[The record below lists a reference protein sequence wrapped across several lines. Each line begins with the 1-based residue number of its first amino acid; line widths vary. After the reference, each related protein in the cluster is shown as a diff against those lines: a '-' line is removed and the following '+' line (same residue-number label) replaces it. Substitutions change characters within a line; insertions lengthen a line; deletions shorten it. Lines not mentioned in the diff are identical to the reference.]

1 MNKLNSKITELLHEQ
16 VSNWEL
22 ARTNFAGLKTVRT
35 KSFNFGDFEV
45 KVLFNPARIVS
56 SGAKVDAKTIAERK
70 CFLCTENRPA
80 EQTSVDAGDYLIL
93 VNPFPIFPEHFTI
106 PRKEHVDQ
114 QIKPYF
120 ADMLQLAEALDDYLI
135 FYNGPSCGASAPDH
149 MHFQAGTKD
158 FLPLVNDYFRL
169 KDTHAQL
176 LVESENFQ
184 LFNFNNYLRTVY
196 CIESSNMES
205 AQDAF
210 EKLYKHFT
218 SPPTPLPRERG
229 EITSNYKTSEKS
241 IASTAPLSSSSQ
253 EIHFLSPLGESPRR
267 EIEVR
272 GAGGEVMLNIVCT
285 FEDGKWFTFVLPR
298 KAFRPWQ
305 YTAEADQQLLVSPA
319 TVEMCGIFITPIE
332 AHFDKITKEDVVS
345 ILEQV
350 SKD

>member
-1 MNKLNSKITELLHEQ
+1 MINLNNQLKSLLTEQKE
-16 VSNWEL
+16 NWEL
-22 ARTNFAGLKTVRT
+22 AHTYFAGLKTVRT
-35 KSFNFGDFEV
+35 KSFDFGDFEV
-45 KVLFNPARIVS
+45 KVQFNPARIVS

-80 EQTSVDAGDYLIL
+80 EQTAVDAGDYLVL

-120 ADMLQLAEALDDYLI
+120 ADMLVLAEALDDYLI
-135 FYNGPSCGASAPDH
+135 FYNGPRCGASAPDH

-158 FLPLVNDYFRL
+158 FLPLVNDYKRL

-196 CIESSNMES
+196 CIESTDVES
-205 AQDAF
+205 AKDAF
-210 EKLYKHFT
+210 EKLYTHFQQL
-218 SPPTPLPRERG
+218 SLPALPKGERA
-229 EITSNYKTSEKS
+229 E
-241 IASTAPLSSSSQ
+241 P
-253 EIHFLSPLGESPRR
+253 
-267 EIEVR
+267 
-272 GAGGEVMLNIVCT
+272 MLNIVCT

-298 KAFRPWQ
+298 KTFRPWQ
-305 YTAEADQQLLVSPA
+305 YTAEGDQQLLVSPA

-332 AHFDKITKEDVVS
+332 AHFEKITKENVVS
-345 ILEQV
+345 ILEQA
-350 SKD
+350 SLA

>member
-1 MNKLNSKITELLHEQ
+1 MININNQLKSLLTEQ
-16 VSNWEL
+16 KKNWEL

-35 KSFNFGDFEV
+35 KSFDFGDFEV
-45 KVLFNPARIVS
+45 KVQFNPARIVS

-120 ADMLQLAEALDDYLI
+120 ADMLELAKALDDYLI
-135 FYNGPSCGASAPDH
+135 FYNGPRCGASAPDH

-158 FLPLVNDYFRL
+158 FLPLVNDYKRL
-169 KDTHAQL
+169 KDTHTQL

-196 CIESSNMES
+196 CIESTDVES
-205 AQDAF
+205 AKDAF
-210 EKLYKHFT
+210 EKLYTHFQQT
-218 SPPTPLPRERG
+218 SPP
-229 EITSNYKTSEKS
+229 S
-241 IASTAPLSSSSQ
+241 LSK
-253 EIHFLSPLGESPRR
+253 EEGDEP
-267 EIEVR
+267 
-272 GAGGEVMLNIVCT
+272 MLNIVCT

-298 KAFRPWQ
+298 KTFRPWQ
-305 YTAEADQQLLVSPA
+305 YTAEGDQQLLVSPA
-319 TVEMCGIFITPIE
+319 TVEMCGVFITPIE
-332 AHFDKITKEDVVS
+332 VHFEKITKEDVVS
-345 ILEQV
+345 ILEQA
-350 SKD
+350 SKS

>member
-1 MNKLNSKITELLHEQ
+1 MINLNNQLKSLLTEQKE
-16 VSNWEL
+16 NWEL

-45 KVLFNPARIVS
+45 KVQFNPARIVS

-80 EQTSVDAGDYLIL
+80 EQTAVDAGDYLVL

-120 ADMLQLAEALDDYLI
+120 ADMLVLAEALDDYLI
-135 FYNGPSCGASAPDH
+135 FYNGPRCGASAPDH

-158 FLPLVNDYFRL
+158 FLPLVNDYKRL

-196 CIESSNMES
+196 CIESTDVES
-205 AQDAF
+205 AKDAF
-210 EKLYKHFT
+210 EKLYTHFQQI
-218 SPPTPLPRERG
+218 SLLALPKG
-229 EITSNYKTSEKS
+229 E
-241 IASTAPLSSSSQ
+241 
-253 EIHFLSPLGESPRR
+253 
-267 EIEVR
+267 
-272 GAGGEVMLNIVCT
+272 GAEPMLNIVCT

-298 KAFRPWQ
+298 KTFRPWQ
-305 YTAEADQQLLVSPA
+305 YTAEGDQQLLVSPA
-319 TVEMCGIFITPIE
+319 TVEICGIFITPIE
-332 AHFDKITKEDVVS
+332 AHFEKITKEDVES
-345 ILEQV
+345 ILEQA
-350 SKD
+350 SLA

>member
-35 KSFNFGDFEV
+35 KSFDFGDFEV
-45 KVLFNPARIVS
+45 KVQFNPARIVS

-70 CFLCTENRPA
+70 CFLCTENRPD
-80 EQTSVDAGDYLIL
+80 EQNSVDAGDYLVL

-120 ADMLQLAEALDDYLI
+120 TDMLELAEALDDYLI
-135 FYNGPSCGASAPDH
+135 FYNGPRCGASAPDH

-158 FLPLVNDYFRL
+158 FLPLVNDYKRL
-169 KDTHAQL
+169 KDTRAQL
-176 LVESENFQ
+176 LVESDNFQ

-196 CIESSNMES
+196 CIESTDVES
-205 AQDAF
+205 AKDAF
-210 EKLYKHFT
+210 EKLYTYFT
-218 SPPTPLPRERG
+218 SPPTPLLEESG
-229 EITSNYKTSEKS
+229 EK
-241 IASTAPLSSSSQ
+241 
-253 EIHFLSPLGESPRR
+253 G
-267 EIEVR
+267 V
-272 GAGGEVMLNIVCT
+272 GGEVEPMLNIVCT

-298 KAFRPWQ
+298 KTFRPWQ
-305 YTAEADQQLLVSPA
+305 YTADGEQQLLVSPA

-332 AHFDKITKEDVVS
+332 AHFEKITKEDVVS
-345 ILEQV
+345 ILEQA
-350 SKD
+350 SL

>member
-1 MNKLNSKITELLHEQ
+1 MEQQENIENKGNSNSPLGVRGTLGDKTNLVPLQGLGVNSLNLLASNLFSSQ
-16 VSNWEL
+16 LSNWEL

-35 KSFNFGDFEV
+35 KSFDFGDFEV
-45 KVLFNPARIVS
+45 KVQFNPARFIS
-56 SGAKVDAKTIAERK
+56 SGAKVDAKTIAGRK

-80 EQTSVDAGDYLIL
+80 EQTSVDAGDYLVL

-120 ADMLQLAEALDDYLI
+120 ADMLELAEALDDYLI
-135 FYNGPSCGASAPDH
+135 FYNGSRCGASAPDH

-158 FLPLVNDYFRL
+158 FLPLVNDYKRL

-184 LFNFNNYLRTVY
+184 LFNFNGYLRTVY
-196 CIESSNMES
+196 CIESTDVES
-205 AQDAF
+205 AKDAF
-210 EKLYKHFT
+210 EKLYKHFQQT
-218 SPPTPLPRERG
+218 SPPALSKG
-229 EITSNYKTSEKS
+229 EGTE
-241 IASTAPLSSSSQ
+241 P
-253 EIHFLSPLGESPRR
+253 
-267 EIEVR
+267 
-272 GAGGEVMLNIVCT
+272 MLNIVCT

-305 YTAEADQQLLVSPA
+305 YTAEGDQQLLVSPA

-332 AHFDKITKEDVVS
+332 AHFEKITKEDVVS
-345 ILEQV
+345 ILEEV
-350 SKD
+350 STQ

>member
-35 KSFNFGDFEV
+35 KSFDFGDFEV
-45 KVLFNPARIVS
+45 KVQFNPARIVS

-70 CFLCTENRPA
+70 CFLCAENRPA
-80 EQTSVDAGDYLIL
+80 EQNSVDAGNYLVL

-120 ADMLQLAEALDDYLI
+120 ADMLELAKALDDYLI
-135 FYNGPSCGASAPDH
+135 FYNGPRCGASAPDH

-158 FLPLVNDYFRL
+158 FLPLVNYYTRL

-184 LFNFNNYLRTVY
+184 LYSFNNYLRTVY
-196 CIESSNMES
+196 CIESTDVES
-205 AQDAF
+205 AKDAF
-210 EKLYKHFT
+210 EKLYNHFT
-218 SPPTPLPRERG
+218 SPPTLEERG
-229 EITSNYKTSEKS
+229 ERGT
-241 IASTAPLSSSSQ
+241 
-253 EIHFLSPLGESPRR
+253 GD
-267 EIEVR
+267 EIEP
-272 GAGGEVMLNIVCT
+272 MLNIVCT

-298 KAFRPWQ
+298 KTFRPWQ
-305 YTAEADQQLLVSPA
+305 YSAEGEQQLLVSPA

-332 AHFDKITKEDVVS
+332 AHFEKITKEDVES
-345 ILEQV
+345 ILKQA
-350 SKD
+350 SF